1 MFRHDSRAYNI
12 LSYRKKNGNFVGNR
26 KCRVRSEVTV
36 RARTHVSVLAN
47 TWCWK
52 IISDQV
58 QLQVVS
64 ICTCWMGPL
73 LSRQLLASNAVQSI
87 LNPSVAQ
94 IMFVL
99 WQKVTTVA
107 MIYGFFI
114 FNCSYWI
121 LEMSEKKRTPVSM
134 SFCRRAVTWQHEQ
147 ETART
152 TALCNG
158 NTNQR
163 IEMKDNKFI
172 RTNAVLLPEP
182 HYNRLV
188 VLHQLTSLVLR
199 VFTWLWKHSDSSLV
213 SRIRTRK
220 DIVQKNV
227 HHSNTPSS

>member
-1 MFRHDSRAYNI
+1 
-12 LSYRKKNGNFVGNR
+12 
-26 KCRVRSEVTV
+26 
-36 RARTHVSVLAN
+36 
-47 TWCWK
+47 
-52 IISDQV
+52 
-58 QLQVVS
+58 
-64 ICTCWMGPL
+64 
-73 LSRQLLASNAVQSI
+73 
-87 LNPSVAQ
+87 
-94 IMFVL
+94 
-99 WQKVTTVA
+99 
-107 MIYGFFI
+107 
-114 FNCSYWI
+114 
-121 LEMSEKKRTPVSM
+121 
-134 SFCRRAVTWQHEQ
+134 
-147 ETART
+147 
-152 TALCNG
+152 LCNG